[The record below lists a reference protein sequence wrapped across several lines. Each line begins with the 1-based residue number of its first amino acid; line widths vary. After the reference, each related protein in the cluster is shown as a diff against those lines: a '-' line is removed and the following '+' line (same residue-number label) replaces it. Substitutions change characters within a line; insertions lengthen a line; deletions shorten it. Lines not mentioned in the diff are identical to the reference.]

1 MEILAWVDQLEALL
15 NEGWRVP
22 LTNKTVIDEERF
34 LYAIDQLRVSIPKQ
48 VREAEKILQ
57 EKEAV
62 IAQGRAEAEHII
74 AEARNEVAKLVNDN
88 EISAAARKEAE
99 EILAKARQEAEE
111 MRRGADEYAYEVL
124 SQIEEQLSTLH
135 QTILNG
141 LRILERRQAE
151 SGKPPEAAEGERL
164 PEEV

>member
-1 MEILAWVDQLEALL
+1 MEILAWVDQLESLL

-22 LTNKTVIDEERF
+22 LTNKTLIDEERF

-62 IAQGRAEAEHII
+62 IAQGRAEADHII
-74 AEARNEVAKLVNDN
+74 AEARNGAAKLVNDN
-88 EISAAARKEAE
+88 EISTAARKEAE
-99 EILAKARQEAEE
+99 EILARARQEAEE
-111 MRRGADEYAYEVL
+111 LRRGADEYAYEVL
-124 SQIEEQLSTLH
+124 SQIEEQLNTLR

-141 LRILERRQAE
+141 LRILERRRKGSDQ
-151 SGKPPEAAEGERL
+151 PPEARGEEHQ
-164 PEEV
+164 PEDV